1 MSLKYFVRYQFGSDD
16 PAEDDFRERDL
27 AVETGTLTTEI
38 DPTYGKVLLM
48 DGLTGL
54 MSTGSFDLISGATPR
69 SFSFWAK
76 TNLDTSPLLSYGEL
90 SGGSAFVLYANNVT
104 NNPEVFD
111 YTTSNVA
118 SSHTNA
124 SGVWSH
130 YVVSYDGSTTLIFYV
145 DGALT
150 DTLTTASAF
159 NTGTTDPFRI
169 GTDGLGDFFN
179 GSVSDLRVYDHALP
193 LDAVTYMFSVGPNY
207 EEKIDRAYVEEGST
221 RGFAMS
227 GTHISNESYGVHAI
241 GNTLS
246 NSYFAYDTSNDLQES
261 ARIEY
266 SEDVSGA
273 GVMDTRVRH
282 TDTGSNTTLFN
293 SIKATSE
300 ATTFSSIDATDTT
313 SSVVFSSEGV
323 SITSASGDGGLFFGS
338 NKDFR
343 ISVIGGGFTVAA
355 YNSTSGT
362 YVTKMNIDP

>member
-16 PAEDDFRERDL
+16 PAEDDFGERDL
-27 AVETGTLTTEI
+27 AVETGTLSTEI
-38 DPTYGKVLLM
+38 DATYGKVLKM

-54 MSTGSFDLISGATPR
+54 MSTGSFDIISGATPR

-76 TNLDTSPLLSYGEL
+76 TDLDTSPLLSYGEL
-90 SGGSAFVLYANNVT
+90 VGGSAFVLYANNGT

-111 YTTSNVA
+111 YSTSNVA
-118 SSHTNA
+118 TSHTNV
-124 SGVWSH
+124 SGTWAH
-130 YVVSYDGSTTLIFYV
+130 YVVTYDGATTLNVYV
-145 DGALT
+145 DGALV
-150 DTLTTASAF
+150 DSLTTASAF

-169 GTDGLGDFFN
+169 GTDGLGDFFD
-179 GSVSDLRVYDHALP
+179 GCVSDLRVYDGSLP
-193 LDAVTYMFSVGPNY
+193 LDAVVYMFSVGPNY
-207 EEKIDRAYVEEGST
+207 EEKIDRTYAEEGST

-227 GTHISNESYGVHAI
+227 GTHISNDSYGVHSG
-241 GNTLS
+241 GNTLT
-246 NSYFAYDTSNDLQES
+246 NSYFAYDDSNDLQES

-266 SEDVSGA
+266 SEDVSGG

-282 TDTGSNTTLFN
+282 TDTGSNSTLFN
-293 SIKATSE
+293 TIRATPE

-343 ISVIGGGFTVAA
+343 ISVNGGGFTVAA

-362 YVTKMNIDP
+362 YVTKMNIAP